1 MSRNIPIT
9 AVDQHDFLEHRRKQE
24 ALHWGRQDM
33 AELNELSSILTV
45 EVNTT
50 ELCNR
55 TCSFCPRA
63 NPEVFGNRNLHM
75 TPKGAE
81 LIGKELHSNGF
92 RGKISLSGYGENLL
106 NPQFKAIVHAFR
118 RTVPY
123 ATLECNTNGDKLTTE
138 YAEELFEFS

>member
-1 MSRNIPIT
+1 MNNFWMNKKDTLGVDVSRNIPVT

-33 AELNELSSILTV
+33 SELNELSSILTV

-63 NPEVFGNRNLHM
+63 DPEVFGNRN
-75 TPKGAE
+75 
-81 LIGKELHSNGF
+81 
-92 RGKISLSGYGENLL
+92 
-106 NPQFKAIVHAFR
+106 
-118 RTVPY
+118 
-123 ATLECNTNGDKLTTE
+123 
-138 YAEELFEFS
+138 